1 MFQNTKIFL
10 ILFIISM
17 FLGSNSHAQ
26 STKLRDAFKNSK
38 TSYQSGNLEK
48 AIKYTN
54 EAIALSEIDFGI
66 NHFYTATLIA
76 NLGTLQYEKSLFKDS
91 EVSFLKSLNI
101 RKKVLDIDHEDIA
114 ETLNYIALN
123 NRKLNKFEEALNYHN
138 EALLIMSR
146 SIAKTNPHAM
156 NERNRKGAL
165 YRASA
170 MHTKALIEIKNGNI
184 NDAIGLLKTAS
195 RIFANSLG
203 KDKTEL
209 IEAYEELYKQA
220 KTINDSDLVNKTKS
234 RLNKLLKD
242 I

>member
-17 FLGSNSHAQ
+17 FLGSYSHAQ

-48 AIKYTN
+48 AIKYTK

-91 EVSFLKSLNI
+91 ELSFLKSLNI

-170 MHTKALIEIKNGNI
+170 MHTKAFC
-184 NDAIGLLKTAS
+184 LLYTS
-195 RIFANSLG
+195 PSPR
-203 KDKTEL
+203 D
-209 IEAYEELYKQA
+209 
-220 KTINDSDLVNKTKS
+220 
-234 RLNKLLKD
+234 
-242 I
+242 

>member
-1 MFQNTKIFL
+1 
-10 ILFIISM
+10 M

-101 RKKVLDIDHEDIA
+101 RKKVLDINHEDIA

-146 SIAKTNPHAM
+146 SIAKTNPHAI

>member
-146 SIAKTNPHAM
+146 SIAKTNPHAI

>member
-101 RKKVLDIDHEDIA
+101 RKKVLDINHEDIA

-146 SIAKTNPHAM
+146 SIAKTNPHAI